1 MRSNGVPQDLFDV
14 IEIEVNSRCN
24 RRCGYCPVSIEPN
37 PPVPVRMSD
46 EVFSR
51 IEADLQR
58 LAFAGRISYHFYNEP
73 LLRRDLERLVAALRS
88 SAPRAFQ
95 VLYTNGDKLTGE
107 RHRRLLTAGIDAFIV
122 TAHDDQ
128 AIPDRPLQWVQPG
141 SSLDI
146 TNRAGRIV
154 HLPLATPS
162 IRRAPCFAPTDMVV
176 VTVTGDVVLCYED
189 SERTEVM
196 GNVLE
201 SHLDEIWSSPHFT
214 NLRTALREGRRA
226 DASDLC
232 TQCTNL
238 AHVEP
243 GSALIDEPFHGTRQ
257 PRSPPN
263 WRCGECR
270 RTAT

>member
-1 MRSNGVPQDLFDV
+1 
-14 IEIEVNSRCN
+14 
-24 RRCGYCPVSIEPN
+24 
-37 PPVPVRMSD
+37 MS
-46 EVFSR
+46 
-51 IEADLQR
+51 A
-58 LAFAGRISYHFYNEP
+58 
-73 LLRRDLERLVAALRS
+73 
-88 SAPRAFQ
+88 
-95 VLYTNGDKLTGE
+95 TG
-107 RHRRLLTAGIDAFIV
+107 ACS
-122 TAHDDQ
+122 
-128 AIPDRPLQWVQPG
+128 RPLQWVQPG

-257 PRSPPN
+257 PPSAAELIDRAA
-263 WRCGECR
+263 RIR
-270 RTAT
+270 ARL